1 MDDVRFDALT
11 RAVAAPSRR
20 GFFRLLGGGLA
31 AAVGLGVAREPAAAQ
46 SCSRWVLSGG
56 RKKTEPIEVDD
67 RIIIYL
73 NGDLIY
79 SDRNDRS
86 EIYPPFR
93 FRARRGDRLRIV
105 ARDEQSPC
113 YKMDPLYLQCASNGD
128 PRRLTPGV
136 IEVCGQS
143 APKGKFFD
151 ETFRI

>member
-11 RAVAAPSRR
+11 RAAAGRSRR
-20 GFFRLLGGGLA
+20 GFFRLLGGGVV
-31 AAVGLGVAREPAAAQ
+31 AAVGLGMARGPASAE

-73 NGDLIY
+73 NGDLVY
-79 SDRNDRS
+79 GDRTDRS

-93 FRARRGDRLRIV
+93 FSARRGDRLRIV
-105 ARDEQSPC
+105 ARDGQTPS
-113 YKMDPLYLQCASNGD
+113 YKMDPLYLHCARDGE
-128 PRRLTPGV
+128 PRRLSRRV
-136 IEVCGQS
+136 AEVSGQTS
-143 APKGKFFD
+143 PKGKFFD